1 MTFFHYNNLWKN
13 QSKGFKVIS
22 IDNKG
27 KKSWVTFT
35 FIPLDESVENVAV
48 CGEWDNWEEA
58 QMKQKK
64 NGEFTL
70 RKYLDADTS
79 YQFGYKVNGSAWIT
93 DTNCTSVDTPFNSEN
108 SLLKL

>member
-1 MTFFHYNNLWKN
+1 M
-13 QSKGFKVIS
+13 IS

-27 KKSWVTFT
+27 GKSWVTFT
-35 FIPLDESVENVAV
+35 FAPFDDSVESVAV
-48 CGEWDNWEEA
+48 CGEWDNWEETP
-58 QMKQKK
+58 MKQKK

-70 RKYLDADTS
+70 RKYLVSDAS

-93 DTNCTSVDTPFNSEN
+93 DTDCASVGTPFNSEN